1 MTSDNTQRL
10 DKKIN
15 DQAIDLDIRLD
26 GLNDK
31 IHHTNDN
38 IQDFRDLHESTLND
52 FKQVKKDFAENKE
65 LLEINLRR
73 MGKDKRNLIEKLM
86 KNFDLLVSSEN

>member
-1 MTSDNTQRL
+1 M
-10 DKKIN
+10 
-15 DQAIDLDIRLD
+15 RLD

-38 IQDFRDLHESTLND
+38 IQDFRNLHESTLND

-73 MGKDKRNLIEKLM
+73 MGKDKRNLTEKLL